1 MFFLKFGATKAKDE
15 PRIEE
20 GDAAQAPTPTGAGRS
35 IVAAAID
42 TKRKECAKRLWALP
56 RHRAGDRPIFVSST
70 GIIVAIFSLER
81 GAGRF
86 KRFTSQCNADG
97 KNVKQESKCKLHRG
111 LGITPSSELE
121 LLHSYDLLD

>member
-35 IVAAAID
+35 MVAAAMD
-42 TKRKECAKRLWALP
+42 TKRKECASRFGALP
-56 RHRAGDRPIFVSST
+56 RHRAGDRPIDVSST

-86 KRFTSQCNADG
+86 KRFKQASQCNDADG
-97 KNVKQESKCKLHRG
+97 KNVKRESAAYLK
-111 LGITPSSELE
+111 T
-121 LLHSYDLLD
+121 